1 MKKFKLQ
8 WLFFFTLIM
17 MVAMSFQW
25 NLDNKHVEK
34 GIISLEL
41 AKTSEDAKTII
52 ADWNIP
58 GAIEN
63 TYLDAL
69 FIIAYSLFLFV
80 AVYRT
85 GDQLRGP
92 AHYLKYLAWLAPV
105 AGLLDFVENY
115 ILLQFMKD
123 SANFQST
130 YKISLLKF
138 TLAGFLSLLFLFLAC
153 RLVDE
158 NKKRLY

>member
-1 MKKFKLQ
+1 MKKIKLQ
-8 WLFFFTLIM
+8 WLFFFTIIM
-17 MVAMSFQW
+17 MAAMTLQW
-25 NLDNKHVEK
+25 NLDNKHVRK
-34 GIISLEL
+34 GIIALEL
-41 AKTSEDAKTII
+41 AKSAEEAKVIT

-69 FIIAYSLFLFV
+69 FIIAYSLFLFM

-92 AHYLKYLAWLAPV
+92 SHYFKYLAWLAPV
-105 AGLLDFVENY
+105 AGLLDFIENF

-123 SANFQST
+123 TENFNST
-130 YKISLLKF
+130 YEISMFKF
-138 TLAGFLSLLFLFLAC
+138 GIAGGLFVLFIFLAC
-153 RLVDE
+153 RKVDE